1 MNIYIFRHGLA
12 ENKDESPDRTDEG
25 RRLTKEGEEQVRW
38 ACERAKE
45 LGLVPTVILTSPL
58 VRARQSAEVAQR
70 RLHAATGVRED
81 PCLRPDAKVEEVY
94 ASLSKLK
101 AKDSVVLVTH
111 LPLLGHLFE
120 SLLDWNVWD
129 QLDFD
134 NGAIARID
142 SKIRPKARSGTLVW
156 LMPMQGKGQ

>member
-12 ENKDESPDRTDEG
+12 ENKDASPDRTDIG
-25 RRLTKEGEEQVRW
+25 RRLTKEGEDQVRW
-38 ACERAKE
+38 ACERAKA
-45 LGLVPTVILTSPL
+45 LGLRPTVILTSPL
-58 VRARQSAEVAQR
+58 VRAQQTAKLAAD
-70 RLHAATGVRED
+70 RLHAAGGVRED
-81 PCLRPDAKVEEVY
+81 PSLRPEAKVADVY
-94 ASLSKLK
+94 TSLSKLK

-111 LPLLGHLFE
+111 LPLLGHLLE

-142 SKIRPKARSGTLVW
+142 SKTRPKAKSGTLVW
-156 LMPMQGKGQ
+156 LLPAQGKGQ